1 MELYMN
7 GIKLCNF
14 DDVVKIFEPPEED
27 SRVQFPI
34 TFSNNRSATFICKTT
49 HIDKERLLDIFRP
62 FRKIKGRGPKRRRMR
77 RRAELLRTNFIE
89 SFTFTKEGDEYVDE
103 RGAFR
108 LVLQ

>member
-1 MELYMN
+1 MKLYLGGM
-7 GIKLCNF
+7 KLCDFN
-14 DDVVKIFEPPEED
+14 DVVTFNPLED
-27 SRVQFPI
+27 DGRVQFPI
-34 TFSNNRSATFICKTT
+34 TFSNNSSVTFTCKTT
-49 HIDKERLLDIFRP
+49 GIDKEKLLDAFRP

-77 RRAELLRTNFIE
+77 RRAELLRTNFME